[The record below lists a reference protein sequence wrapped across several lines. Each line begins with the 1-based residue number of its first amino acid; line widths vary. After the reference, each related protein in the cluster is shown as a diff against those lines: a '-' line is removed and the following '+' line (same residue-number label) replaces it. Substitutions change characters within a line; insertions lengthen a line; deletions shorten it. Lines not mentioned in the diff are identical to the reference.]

1 MKPTLFRCLA
11 GACLA
16 AFAIS
21 ICARAQ
27 EFKVFDRAVQVH
39 GFATQGF
46 AYTTNNN
53 FLTMNTTNGSPAFT
67 DGALN
72 LSTAITDKFRV
83 GAQAY
88 VRKIGQLDD
97 FRPELDWA
105 YGDYRFAHWFG
116 VRAGQV
122 KTVIGLYNDTQDAE
136 FLYTWAMLPQG
147 TYPLDL
153 RSSMI
158 AHIGGDLYGQIRMK
172 KVGSLDYTAYA
183 GLRTF
188 DDRGG
193 YYIFSNDL
201 GMPISSLSG
210 RMEGWDLRWTTPIE
224 GLTLGSSWINMTQT
238 RDGVYNDGLFPPG
251 TAYHAPS
258 DPQRTAVGYGDF
270 QRGKWDLSAEYRAT
284 AYWLLIETP
293 SLGFTFP
300 WNGSNE
306 SWFAAST
313 YHAAKWL
320 SVGVYHSNYHVDAPA
335 DPANSATNHI
345 YDEVGSARFDL
356 NRFWIVKVE
365 GHFMD
370 GYGDLYSTQGFY
382 ERSNPGGFKR
392 RTDMLVLR
400 TSVNF

>member
-1 MKPTLFRCLA
+1 MRFRCIA
-11 GACLA
+11 RVCLA
-16 AFAIS
+16 AFTVS
-21 ICARAQ
+21 LCALAQ
-27 EFKVFDRAVQVH
+27 EFTVFDRAVQVH

-46 AYTTNNN
+46 AYTNNNN

-67 DGALN
+67 DGAMN

-97 FRPELDWA
+97 FRPQLDWA

-172 KVGSLDYTAYA
+172 KAGSLDYTAYA

-193 YYIFSNDL
+193 YYIFTKDQ

-224 GLTLGSSWINMTQT
+224 GLTLGSSWINMTQN
-238 RDGVYNDGLFPPG
+238 RDGVYFMALLPPNTPYKC
-251 TAYHAPS
+251 TAV
-258 DPQRTAVGYGDF
+258 PQRTAVGYGDF
-270 QRGKWDLSAEYRAT
+270 QKGKWDISGEYRAT
-284 AYWLLIETP
+284 DYWLDILNPAVSE
-293 SLGFTFP
+293 LF
-300 WNGSNE
+300 WNASNE
-306 SWFAAST
+306 SWFLAST
-313 YHAAKWL
+313 FHAAKRVSL
-320 SVGVYHSNYHVDAPA
+320 GVYHSNYHVDSPGN
-335 DPANSATNHI
+335 PGISAANHI
-345 YDEVGSARFDL
+345 YDEVGSVRFDL
-356 NRFWIVKVE
+356 NRFWTVKAE

-370 GYGDLYSTQGFY
+370 GYGDIFSTQGFY
-382 ERSNPGGFKR
+382 QRSNPGGFKP
-392 RTDMLVLR
+392 RTNMLVLR

>member
-1 MKPTLFRCLA
+1 VCLH
-11 GACLA
+11 
-16 AFAIS
+16 
-21 ICARAQ
+21 AQ
-27 EFKVFDRAVQVH
+27 EFKVFDHSVQVH

-46 AYTTNNN
+46 AYTNNNN

-72 LSTAITDKFRV
+72 FSMAINDKLRV

-88 VRKIGQLDD
+88 ARKVGQLDD

-105 YGDYRFAHWFG
+105 YGDYRFARWFG

-122 KTVIGLYNDTQDAE
+122 KTAIGLYNDTQDAE

-158 AHIGGDLYGQIRMK
+158 AHIGGDVYGQIRMK
-172 KVGSLDYTAYA
+172 KAGRLDYTAYA

-193 YYIFSNDL
+193 YYIFSSDL
-201 GMPISSLSG
+201 GMPITSLSG
-210 RMEGWDLRWTTPIE
+210 RAEGWDLRWTTPIK
-224 GLTLGSSWINMTQT
+224 GLILGSSWTNMTQT
-238 RDGVYNDGLFPPG
+238 RDGVYNMPGVFPPN
-251 TAYHAPS
+251 TLYKCAAA
-258 DPQRTAVGYGDF
+258 PQRTAVGYGDY
-270 QRGKWDLSAEYRAT
+270 QKGKWDFSGEYRAT
-284 AYWLLIETP
+284 DYWLNIYTP
-293 SLGFTFP
+293 VFGSTFT
-300 WNGSNE
+300 WNGGNE
-306 SWFAAST
+306 NWFLTST
-313 YHAAKWL
+313 YLAAKWL
-320 SVGVYHSNYHVDAPA
+320 SVGVYHSNYHVDS
-335 DPANSATNHI
+335 PANPANIASNHV
-345 YDEVGSARFDL
+345 YDEVGAVRFDI
-356 NRFWIVKVE
+356 NRFWIVKAE

-370 GYGDLYSTQGFY
+370 GYGDVYSTQGFY